1 MKGILRYLRDYKK
14 ESVLAPLFK
23 MLEACFELLIPIVMA
38 HIIDTG
44 IKNQDMGYVL
54 RMCLVM
60 IALGI
65 IGLSCSLTAQYFSA
79 KAATGFGTALRSDLF
94 RHITSLS
101 YNEIDTIGTSTS
113 KTNRKT
119 DGRTTGNRV
128 LRQRYRGSG
137 SQAVEASRF
146 CCRRRRRTRKE
157 DLQTSVFQNG
167 TSACR
172 WHEQYPG

>member
-65 IGLSCSLTAQYFSA
+65 IGLSCSLTAQYSERHFEVICSVISQV
-79 KAATGFGTALRSDLF
+79 FLIMRSIRSEH
-94 RHITSLS
+94 RHCLL
-101 YNEIDTIGTSTS
+101 E
-113 KTNRKT
+113 
-119 DGRTTGNRV
+119 
-128 LRQRYRGSG
+128 
-137 SQAVEASRF
+137 
-146 CCRRRRRTRKE
+146 
-157 DLQTSVFQNG
+157 
-167 TSACR
+167 
-172 WHEQYPG
+172 

>member
-101 YNEIDTIGTSTS
+101 YNEIDTIGTCLVHFHW
-113 KTNRKT
+113 
-119 DGRTTGNRV
+119 D
-128 LRQRYRGSG
+128 
-137 SQAVEASRF
+137 F
-146 CCRRRRRTRKE
+146 
-157 DLQTSVFQNG
+157 
-167 TSACR
+167 
-172 WHEQYPG
+172 

>member
-79 KAATGFGTALRSDLF
+79 KAATGFERHFEVICSVISQVFLIMRSIRSEH
-94 RHITSLS
+94 RHCLL
-101 YNEIDTIGTSTS
+101 E
-113 KTNRKT
+113 
-119 DGRTTGNRV
+119 
-128 LRQRYRGSG
+128 
-137 SQAVEASRF
+137 
-146 CCRRRRRTRKE
+146 
-157 DLQTSVFQNG
+157 
-167 TSACR
+167 
-172 WHEQYPG
+172 

>member
-101 YNEIDTIGTSTS
+101 YNEIDTIGTSTLLTRMTS
-113 KTNRKT
+113 DINQIQ
-119 DGRTTGNRV
+119 TGVNLTFSV
-128 LRQRYRGSG
+128 YRIRCDDHVIYDRCQISH
-137 SQAVEASRF
+137 
-146 CCRRRRRTRKE
+146 
-157 DLQTSVFQNG
+157 DLCGYNTGIVDRCIRNY
-167 TSACR
+167 ACQ
-172 WHEQYPG
+172 HSIV